1 MPTFFSYAKINL
13 GLQVLNRRNDGYHNI
28 HSLILEIDL
37 FDKIIINQ
45 SNKPS
50 QLITICEVAKGFMIW

>member
-1 MPTFFSYAKINL
+1 MPTFCSYAKINL

-45 SNKPS
+45 SNKR
-50 QLITICEVAKGFMIW
+50 